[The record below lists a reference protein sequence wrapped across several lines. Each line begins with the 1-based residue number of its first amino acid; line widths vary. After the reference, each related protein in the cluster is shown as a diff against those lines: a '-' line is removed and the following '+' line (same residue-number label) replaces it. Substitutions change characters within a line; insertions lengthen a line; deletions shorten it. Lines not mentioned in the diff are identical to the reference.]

1 MLLMLPLSY
10 FLVFE
15 NQRGEVYAS
24 IHRIPES
31 GQETEIGV
39 QLPELFSNRRSR
51 GALPAPDV
59 PDNPLSFP
67 DQYHWTALLM
77 PLRLSYFSASVSVEA
92 LQRKVKLY
100 DVYGASTTDAL
111 ILKQ

>member
-1 MLLMLPLSY
+1 MLPLSY

-15 NQRGEVYAS
+15 NQREKVYAS
-24 IHRIPES
+24 VHRIPES
-31 GQETEIGV
+31 GQETEVGIQPPGH
-39 QLPELFSNRRSR
+39 FSNRRSKGGLCLLR
-51 GALPAPDV
+51 TYQT
-59 PDNPLSFP
+59 NPFP

>member
-1 MLLMLPLSY
+1 MRLSIA
-10 FLVFE
+10 FPNPDKRPKSACSSRNFS
-15 NQRGEVYAS
+15 A
-24 IHRIPES
+24 
-31 GQETEIGV
+31 TGV
-39 QLPELFSNRRSR
+39 QG

-59 PDNPLSFP
+59 PDKPLSFP

>member
-1 MLLMLPLSY
+1 MRLSIAFPNPDKRPKSAY
-10 FLVFE
+10 SPRNISATGV
-15 NQRGEVYAS
+15 QRGGLCLLRTYPTSPCA
-24 IHRIPES
+24 
-31 GQETEIGV
+31 
-39 QLPELFSNRRSR
+39 
-51 GALPAPDV
+51 
-59 PDNPLSFP
+59 FP
-67 DQYHWTALLM
+67 GQYHWTALLM